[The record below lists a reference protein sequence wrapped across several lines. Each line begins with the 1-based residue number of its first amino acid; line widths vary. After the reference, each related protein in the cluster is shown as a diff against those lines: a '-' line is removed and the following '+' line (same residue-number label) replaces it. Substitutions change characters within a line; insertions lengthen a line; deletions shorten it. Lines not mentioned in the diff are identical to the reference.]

1 MIQACYHD
9 VQSQKKKILTHGGD
23 DLRTGI
29 LPLVIRTGMK
39 ILPEALL
46 LAHLDIHKGDDKAMT
61 IIRALCAMTR

>member
-1 MIQACYHD
+1 
-9 VQSQKKKILTHGGD
+9 
-23 DLRTGI
+23 
-29 LPLVIRTGMK
+29 MK